1 MRHEP
6 TTDELPIQ
14 QTVELPDGRKT
25 VEIPG
30 AQPQHA
36 PTDSPGSKPAEQP
49 TGHLPAGDTPEDR
62 TLSAAS
68 RGLDYSDAQTTSL
81 PSNHGGRHRPETIQ
95 QRQTGPAPNRSGF
108 WRELTG
114 ALAAGTVLL
123 AAAVLI
129 LQTIAWLN
137 GMPGLG
143 VFVLVGHLVGA
154 ALAVVAQR
162 VADRRTGKP
171 ALVAGLGVGAVVV
184 LILVLFWWI

>member
-1 MRHEP
+1 MRREP

-25 VEIPG
+25 VEIP
-30 AQPQHA
+30 A
-36 PTDSPGSKPAEQP
+36 PADAPAD
-49 TGHLPAGDTPEDR
+49 A
-62 TLSAAS
+62 SA
-68 RGLDYSDAQTTSL
+68 
-81 PSNHGGRHRPETIQ
+81 GRHRPEAIH
-95 QRQTGPAPNRSGF
+95 QRQTGPAPRKSGF

-123 AAAVLI
+123 AVAVLI

-154 ALAVVAQR
+154 TLAVVAQR
-162 VADRRTGKP
+162 VADRRSGKP
-171 ALVAGLGVGAVVV
+171 ALAAGLGVGAVVA